1 MYSTDA
7 YHKRMRVTIL
17 PKTPLGKWSIG
28 FIGAFVV
35 FFVTFILIVTSGQ
48 RGGDTLD
55 FSNPVLIPLL
65 LAGASG
71 GLVLITGLIGVIRN
85 KERSILVFLA
95 MLIGLYVLVFGL
107 GEIISIFFFPH

>member
-7 YHKRMRVTIL
+7 YNKSMRVTIL
-17 PKTPLGKWSIG
+17 PKTPLGKWSTG

-48 RGGDTLD
+48 RGDDTFD
-55 FSNPVLIPLL
+55 FSNPVLIPML
-65 LAGASG
+65 LAGVSG
-71 GLVLITGLIGVIRN
+71 MLAFLTGLSGVIRN

>member
-7 YHKRMRVTIL
+7 YNKSMRVTIL
-17 PKTPLGKWSIG
+17 PKTPLGKWSTG
-28 FIGAFVV
+28 LIGAFVV

-48 RGGDTLD
+48 RGDDTFD
-55 FSNPVLIPLL
+55 FSDPLLIPLL

-71 GLVLITGLIGVIRN
+71 VLAFLTGLIGVIRN

-107 GEIISIFFFPH
+107 GEVIFPH